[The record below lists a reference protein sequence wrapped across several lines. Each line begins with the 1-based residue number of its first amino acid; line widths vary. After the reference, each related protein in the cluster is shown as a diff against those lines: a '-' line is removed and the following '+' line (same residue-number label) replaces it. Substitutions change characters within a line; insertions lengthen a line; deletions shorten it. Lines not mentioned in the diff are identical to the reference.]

1 MYHREMLVYFFFSYF
16 NRIFYHY
23 ENNWGTYFLISE
35 PSVSIICS
43 PVFPLREL
51 VTLVE
56 PLNKIFQ
63 MMYKPEKFLLNICDK
78 LWLT

>member
-23 ENNWGTYFLISE
+23 ENNWGTYLISE
-35 PSVSIICS
+35 RSVSIICS

-63 MMYKPEKFLLNICDK
+63 MINKPEKLLLNICDK

>member
-23 ENNWGTYFLISE
+23 ENNWGTYLISE

-63 MMYKPEKFLLNICDK
+63 MMNKPEKFLLNICDK